1 MSVSVLSE
9 SRAESHAESLASRA
23 ESTDAALALVQR
35 TSLTRLV
42 ADAVEN
48 LILTGALPPGSKLN
62 EATLADRFGVSRGPM
77 REAFRMLEE
86 WGLIRQEKNRGAY
99 VREIDLDEAAVI
111 YDVWAGLDATAGRLL
126 AARITTDQLKTLR
139 ALTDEMQQVSGNET
153 IDRFHV
159 LNLAFHDRIIEFS
172 ANRSLS
178 DVYSRLV
185 KQLALFRRRNLL
197 VPKAIP
203 RFADEHSA
211 IVDCLA
217 AGDAVASAEALY
229 QHAQGGKARMLE
241 QRLA

>member
-9 SRAESHAESLASRA
+9 SPAESPTSPTSRA

-99 VREIDLDEAAVI
+99 VREIDLDEAAEI
-111 YDVWAGLDATAGRLL
+111 YDLRAGLDATAGRLL
-126 AARITTDQLKTLR
+126 AARITPEQIQALR
-139 ALTDEMQQVSGNET
+139 TLTDEMQVLPEAEGV
-153 IDRFHV
+153 DRFHA
-159 LNLAFHDRIIEFS
+159 LNLAFHDRIVEF
-172 ANRSLS
+172 AGNRTLS
-178 DVYSRLV
+178 EVYGRLV

-197 VPKAIP
+197 APRAIP
-203 RFADEHSA
+203 RFAEEHSA
-211 IVDCLA
+211 IVDCLS

-229 QHAQGGKARMLE
+229 QHAQGGKTRMLE

>member
-1 MSVSVLSE
+1 MSESALSE
-9 SRAESHAESLASRA
+9 LRTESLASRA

-86 WGLIRQEKNRGAY
+86 WGLIRQEKNRGAN
-99 VREIDLDEAAVI
+99 VREIDLDEAAEI
-111 YDVWAGLDATAGRLL
+111 YDLRAGLDATAGRLL
-126 AARITTDQLKTLR
+126 APRITVDQVQVLR
-139 ALTDEMQQVSGNET
+139 TLTDEMQTLSEAEGV
-153 IDRFHV
+153 DRFHS
-159 LNLAFHDRIIEFS
+159 LNLSFHDRIVEFS
-172 ANRSLS
+172 GNKSLA
-178 DVYSRLV
+178 DVYGRLV

-197 VPKAIP
+197 APRAIP
-203 RFADEHSA
+203 RFADEHSV

-217 AGDAVASAEALY
+217 VGDALASAEALY